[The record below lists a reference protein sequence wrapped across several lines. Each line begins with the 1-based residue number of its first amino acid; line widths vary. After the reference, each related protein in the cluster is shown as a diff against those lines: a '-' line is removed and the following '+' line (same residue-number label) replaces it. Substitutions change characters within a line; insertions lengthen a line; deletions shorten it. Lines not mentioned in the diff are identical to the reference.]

1 MTAEEQLRC
10 IAELF
15 GFDLGIRAGTDIDE
29 FSSDEGLWVA
39 MRQSKDQPDYIEAA
53 PLQPFLAI
61 QIEKLDAAEG
71 INESVMALL
80 GLKVER
86 QNLVEPIIEAA
97 RKVIHADRTSVHLE
111 PMRTYLT
118 ELAAALDVLT
128 ARDERPDDAPH
139 DPSPR

>member
-39 MRQSKDQPDYIEAA
+39 MRTSKAQPDYIEAA

-61 QIEKLDAAEG
+61 QIERLDASEG
-71 INESVMALL
+71 INDSLTALL

-86 QNLVEPIIEAA
+86 QKLVEPVIEAA
-97 RKVIHADRTSVHLE
+97 RKVINADRTSVLSPAK

-118 ELAAALDVLT
+118 SLAAALDVLT
-128 ARDERPDDAPH
+128 ARDERPDDG
-139 DPSPR
+139 